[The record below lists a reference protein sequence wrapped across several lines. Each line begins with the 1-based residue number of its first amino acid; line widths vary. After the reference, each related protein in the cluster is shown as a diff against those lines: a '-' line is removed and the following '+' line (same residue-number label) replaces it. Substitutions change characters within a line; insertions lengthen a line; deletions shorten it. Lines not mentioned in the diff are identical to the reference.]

1 MEQAAKRHRFFP
13 FEHRHQPLLPKDV
26 FFRRLIYATLLDIAI
41 VAAWVVIG
49 MIGYKITVPK
59 MSWINAFLNAAMIAG
74 GMGPIYQFRRA
85 TEIAKLF
92 GGMYAILSGIL
103 ILTVFGILA
112 APIFHRFLHRFH
124 LEPADEG
131 EEDSKQGQKKV

>member
-1 MEQAAKRHRFFP
+1 MDQVKTRRRFFS

-26 FFRRLIYATLLDIAI
+26 FVRRLIFVALLDIAI

-49 MIGYKITVPK
+49 MIGYKLTVPK

-131 EEDSKQGQKKV
+131 EDKDKE

>member
-1 MEQAAKRHRFFP
+1 MDQIKKRHHFFP

-26 FFRRLIYATLLDIAI
+26 FFRRLIYAALLDILI

-49 MIGYKITVPK
+49 IIGYKLTVPK
-59 MSWINAFLNAAMIAG
+59 MSWMNAFLNAAMIAG
-74 GMGPIYQFRRA
+74 GMGPIYQFKRA

-92 GGMYAILSGIL
+92 GGLYAIMSGIL

-124 LEPADEG
+124 LDGA
-131 EEDSKQGQKKV
+131 EEDVDQEK

>member
-1 MEQAAKRHRFFP
+1 MEQAAGPRRFFR
-13 FEHRHQPLLPKDV
+13 FEHRYQPLLPKDV
-26 FFRRLIYATLLDIAI
+26 FVRRLIYAALLDIAV

-49 MIGYKITVPK
+49 MIGYKLTVHK

-74 GMGPIYQFRRA
+74 GMGPVYQFRRA
-85 TEIAKLF
+85 TLIAKLF
-92 GGMYAILSGIL
+92 GGLYAILSGIL

-124 LEPADEG
+124 LEG
-131 EEDSKQGQKKV
+131 EEEGGEKS